1 MVQITQCLSNRYQT
15 LCSVIIIT
23 MIIIIIPMLIIII
36 MIIEEKEEEEF
47 VLNTDEGSVCICV
60 GLGIS
65 KGSSSR

>member
-1 MVQITQCLSNRYQT
+1 
-15 LCSVIIIT
+15 